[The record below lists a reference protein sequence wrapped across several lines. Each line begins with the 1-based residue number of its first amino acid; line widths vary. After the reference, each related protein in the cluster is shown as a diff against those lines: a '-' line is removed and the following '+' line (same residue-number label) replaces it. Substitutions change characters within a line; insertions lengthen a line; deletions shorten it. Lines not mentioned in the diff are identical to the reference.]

1 MEELVNRIYLDDFS
15 GGIDFGNVSGKNLKK
30 LQEIDPRFEEGP
42 LLLSG
47 KNIKKFVD
55 KRINQDGL
63 EPEELADGL
72 NSVFHGTRAKAF
84 ANKKEGNSMLVR
96 PDGEYAWKGVLAPHK
111 DFSGLVT
118 GYKYGIDDLQKELR
132 ASSSGRPTPPY
143 PNHPTE
149 GALPGRL
156 TTVEESQKLGNNLTE
171 THKKNNGFLVGSLS
185 SAGLGAGLAMPE
197 GAQAA
202 GQGMPQPSGEPSLL
216 AGLARQFGLGTRG
229 VLEGMGS
236 GLTLGQAA

>member
-1 MEELVNRIYLDDFS
+1 
-15 GGIDFGNVSGKNLKK
+15 
-30 LQEIDPRFEEGP
+30 
-42 LLLSG
+42 
-47 KNIKKFVD
+47 
-55 KRINQDGL
+55 
-63 EPEELADGL
+63 
-72 NSVFHGTRAKAF
+72 
-84 ANKKEGNSMLVR
+84 MLVR

-156 TTVEESQKLGNNLTE
+156 TTVEESRKLGNNLTE
-171 THKKNNGFLVGSLS
+171 THKKNNGFLVGSIS

-202 GQGMPQPSGEPSLL
+202 GQGMPQSSAEPSLL
-216 AGLARQFGLGTRG
+216 AGLARQAALGTRG
-229 VLEGMGS
+229 PKLPHGTEAGRFSGMG
-236 GLTLGQAA
+236 